1 VTRVGREAGGPPAA
15 VIASPSPRTTLG
27 VRGLTVTFGAVR
39 AVSGVDLAAE
49 EGTIVGLVGPNGCGK
64 TTTLRAVAG
73 LVRPASGTV
82 DVQGAAGGSLAAR
95 GRTAFVPDEPSGLDE
110 LVVAEYLE
118 LVAALWRAD
127 AGFARRAHV
136 LLDAFELTGRR
147 RTPLRALSHG
157 QRRLVSVVGAVALDR
172 PLLLFDEATAALDPE
187 AVITLREVLVSVA
200 ARGGAVLLAT
210 QDLHFAESVCDRVTL
225 LSAGRVVAEGSL
237 DALSARFGAGSLEA
251 IFVAALGTAERLES
265 VRRALEAL

>member
-1 VTRVGREAGGPPAA
+1 VNALSRA
-15 VIASPSPRTTLG
+15 TLV

-39 AVSGVDLAAE
+39 AVSRVDLTVD

-64 TTTLRAVAG
+64 TTTLRAIAG
-73 LVRPASGTV
+73 LVAPSSGAV
-82 DVQGAAGGSLAAR
+82 DVQGADGGSIAAR
-95 GRTAFVPDEPSGLDE
+95 RKTAVVPDEPGGLDE
-110 LVVAEYLE
+110 LAVAEYLE

-127 AGFARRAHV
+127 PGFARRTNV
-136 LLDAFELTGRR
+136 LLDAFELAGRR

-172 PLLLFDEATAALDPE
+172 PLLLIDEVTAALDPE
-187 AVITLREVLVSVA
+187 AVITLREVLVHVA

-210 QDLHFAESVCDRVTL
+210 QDLHFAESVCDGFTL
-225 LSAGRVVAEGSL
+225 LSAGRMVADGSL
-237 DALSARFGAGSLEA
+237 DELRARYGARSLEA
-251 IFVAALGTAERLES
+251 IFVTALGAAERLEG

>member
-1 VTRVGREAGGPPAA
+1 LAKA
-15 VIASPSPRTTLG
+15 TLV

-39 AVSGVDLAAE
+39 AVSDVDLTVD

-64 TTTLRAVAG
+64 TTTLRAIAG
-73 LVRPASGTV
+73 LVAPSSGAV
-82 DVQGAAGGSLAAR
+82 GVQGADGGSIPAR
-95 GRTAFVPDEPSGLDE
+95 HRTAVVPDEPSGLDE
-110 LVVAEYLE
+110 LAVAEYLE

-127 AGFARRAHV
+127 PGFTRRAHV
-136 LLDAFELTGRR
+136 LLDAFELTRRR

-172 PLLLFDEATAALDPE
+172 PLLLIDEVTAALDPE
-187 AVITLREVLVSVA
+187 AVITLREVLVNVA

-210 QDLHFAESVCDRVTL
+210 QDLHFAECVCDCVTL
-225 LSAGRVVAEGSL
+225 VSAGRVVAEGPL
-237 DALSARFGAGSLEA
+237 DELRTRYGACSLEA
-251 IFVAALGTAERLES
+251 IFVTALGAAERLES